1 MFVVTVDNF
10 VVNLSTSH
18 RLYIEESSYKG
29 FEIIVDYGDSGDDDV
44 LHLFDTNE
52 DAKSCLESI
61 LMAIAEDDRVYYIG
75 VWFENKV
82 VLDETQG

>member
-18 RLYIEESSYKG
+18 RLYVDEAYKG

-44 LHLFDTNE
+44 LHLFDTE
-52 DAKSCLESI
+52 QDAKSCLEAI
-61 LMAIAEDDRVYYIG
+61 LMAIAEGDRVYYIG
-75 VWFENKV
+75 VWFDNKV
-82 VLDETQG
+82 ELDETQG